1 MSQIIEDAYIKAGGR
16 AVVRERLGV
25 SKQTLSDWKR
35 AGRVPPKHAPN
46 LEVLSGIPREKLCPD
61 DDRHQWVKRGKRAA

>member
-1 MSQIIEDAYIKAGGR
+1 MSIIEDAYIKAGGR
-16 AVVRERLGV
+16 AVVRAKLGV

-35 AGRVPPKHAPN
+35 DGRVTPKHAAN

-61 DDRHQWVKRGKRAA
+61 DEKHQWVKRSKRAA